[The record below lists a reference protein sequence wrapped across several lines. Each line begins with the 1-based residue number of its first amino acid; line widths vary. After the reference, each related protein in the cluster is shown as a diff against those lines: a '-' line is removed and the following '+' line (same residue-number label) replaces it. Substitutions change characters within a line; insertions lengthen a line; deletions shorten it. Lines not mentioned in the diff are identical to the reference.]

1 VVEVRL
7 RGSLS
12 ARRWS
17 ASCPVAAARLRFFL
31 FFLVQQPNSK
41 AVTSLSVENELFI
54 LLRSSCFL
62 AFLVEA
68 VPKVLDVPF
77 PVSSTPCL
85 FLSLLL
91 LMTSSYRMAM
101 RSCMMSCISS
111 FLVLLGDGHQP
122 SRLEQR

>member
-17 ASCPVAAARLRFFL
+17 ASCRASPVATARLRFFL
-31 FFLVQQPNSK
+31 FFLAQQPNCK
-41 AVTSLSVENELFI
+41 AVTSLSVENELII

-62 AFLVEA
+62 PFLVEA

-77 PVSSTPCL
+77 PVSSTPSPV
-85 FLSLLL
+85 FVSSSSNDFILSNGYEI
-91 LMTSSYRMAM
+91 MYDVMY
-101 RSCMMSCISS
+101 
-111 FLVLLGDGHQP
+111 
-122 SRLEQR
+122 